1 MSESINPERYCFQ
14 PHWGYSCV
22 QVTVSEMGL
31 LSYSQLTNVFPYME
45 LNGKYSISLTLIN
58 CTLYHT
64 AQFSPIYV
72 PTTAASMHCCYTSS
86 PLHTH
91 THTFCCYQQ
100 SLYVSPTNQMP
111 PHLMGKRRKAML
123 AKSEYL
129 RVVEEEEGGWPC
141 LYGEYQ
147 ARRLLRCM

>member
-45 LNGKYSISLTLIN
+45 LNGKYSIPLTLFN

-72 PTTAASMHCCYTSS
+72 TNDSCFHALLLYLYSLT
-86 PLHTH
+86 HTH
-91 THTFCCYQQ
+91 THFFCCYQQ

-129 RVVEEEEGGWPC
+129 KVVEEKEGGWPSVG
-141 LYGEYQ
+141 LF
-147 ARRLLRCM
+147 AI